1 MNQLKEEIKV
11 GKYSCTCFFVV
22 LKVLKIDVMLLF
34 DVTALQEAQQS
45 LGSFNE
51 HYEELQRRDR
61 TLRQEDSK
69 LRHEKVRACVW
80 VCVWMCTV

>member
-1 MNQLKEEIKV
+1 MDIFKFAFV
-11 GKYSCTCFFVV
+11 CFLYMLFVV

-80 VCVWMCTV
+80 VCTV